1 MGSQWAKSNLDSS
14 DKPLSFYQR
23 PLSPEELS
31 EQKAAMLSLKN
42 DKKPSPIQLPHTSQI
57 VKLTQL

>member
-31 EQKAAMLSLKN
+31 EQKAAEEAGEKAAHQSLKS
-42 DKKPSPIQLPHTSQI
+42 DKKPNPIP
-57 VKLTQL
+57 